1 MIMKVYNFSGSAGTR
16 HRNIEHNI
24 AVQGQRR
31 FLRRAR
37 GGGDMVDISAEAMKK
52 YREHNTVELE
62 AARIKKLTARV
73 LDIIHRSIDNPE
85 TRDNG
90 VIAAESV
97 HAITASGNAGSDES
111 VRLRETAENILGFF
125 IS

>member
-1 MIMKVYNFSGSAGTR
+1 MKVYNFSGSAGTR
-16 HRNIEHNI
+16 HRNIEHNN
-24 AVQGQRR
+24 ALQGQRR
-31 FLRRAR
+31 FLRRAS

-52 YREHNTVELE
+52 YHEHNTVELE

-73 LDIIHRSIDNPE
+73 LDIIHRSNDNQGPINSGE
-85 TRDNG
+85 IKAGGSREIIN
-90 VIAAESV
+90 
-97 HAITASGNAGSDES
+97 SGNAGTDEN